1 MTKSKTLHEVTIK
14 DVPSVA
20 TGQAY
25 PGFLLEC

>member
-1 MTKSKTLHEVTIK
+1 MTKSKFLHEVTK

-25 PGFLLEC
+25 SGFLLEC